1 MEKVIIF
8 GAGNCG
14 RLIGSALYHEG
25 KEIVCFID
33 NDPLKE
39 GKNVILDT
47 TLSGGG
53 GEYLFIP
60 LLKLRP

>member
-1 MEKVIIF
+1 MEKVIVF

-47 TLSGGG
+47 TLSREV
-53 GEYLFIP
+53 EYLFIP
-60 LLKLRP
+60 LPELQL